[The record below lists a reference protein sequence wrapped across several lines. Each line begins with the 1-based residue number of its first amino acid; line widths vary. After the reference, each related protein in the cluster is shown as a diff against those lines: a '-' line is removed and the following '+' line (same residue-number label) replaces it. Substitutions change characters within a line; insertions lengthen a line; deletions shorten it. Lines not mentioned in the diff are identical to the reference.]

1 MDVIAGHGWTDAEI
15 PDLLLRLSAAM
26 TGEVEALAGL
36 SPLSAPRLA
45 YSRAVGCG

>member
-36 SPLSAPRLA
+36 SPLGAPRLA